1 MVVNVHKSE
10 IFNIFE
16 VESFSLLEL
25 KIDQISPSL
34 AEYHLENFIQNKE
47 CEKFFNKKDIQN
59 SFCIGNFSLH
69 LDYNENIYI
78 ELFKDN
84 LDTSTQ
90 SFW

>member
-59 SFCIGNFSLH
+59 SFCIGNFNLH